1 VAHPQGRRPL
11 GHHAG
16 LTSRGVPH
24 RAGSTPPAR
33 PPVPGTA
40 TTLWLVRHGQAGP
53 FGVLLGHSDPP
64 LSDLGRRQ
72 AEAAA
77 AALADL
83 PVTALYASDLARAR
97 GTAEAASRALGRQVT
112 GLRALRERDFGA
124 WEGRAVADLARDA
137 PDDLA
142 ALWGDGA
149 FAPPGGES
157 LDALAARVLPA
168 VRRIVAGHPGADVAV
183 VGHAGAHRAVLGHA
197 LGLGAAGL
205 LRLGLDPGHA
215 CVVRWFP
222 DGNLHVAAV
231 NLPPVAWARSGP
243 ARREARDT
251 APAGADGDTLAMSRT
266 RNERLART

>member
-1 VAHPQGRRPL
+1 VTP
-11 GHHAG
+11 
-16 LTSRGVPH
+16 RGVPH
-24 RAGSTPPAR
+24 RAGRASPVRPPA
-33 PPVPGTA
+33 PGTG

-53 FGVLLGHSDPP
+53 PGVLQGRSDPA

-77 AALADL
+77 VALAAL

-97 GTAEAASRALGRQVT
+97 DTAETASRALGRPVT
-112 GLRALRERDFGA
+112 RLSALRERDFGA
-124 WEGRAVADLARDA
+124 WEGLAVADLAREA

-142 ALWGDGA
+142 ALWGDPA

-157 LDALAARVLPA
+157 PDALAARVLPA
-168 VRRIVAGHPGADVAV
+168 VRGIVARHPGEDVAV
-183 VGHAGAHRAVLGHA
+183 VGHGGAHRAVLGHA
-197 LGLGAAGL
+197 LGLGPAGL

-222 DGNLHVAAV
+222 DDNLHVAAV

-243 ARREARDT
+243 ARREAEV
-251 APAGADGDTLAMSRT
+251 PSHAGGDGDTLSIPRT